1 MPDRTLRTP
10 LRITLRAPL
19 RPALDAPLRGLR
31 RAAMASSALLLAPL
45 PASAT
50 IVDWGATAGWSVAV
64 DTTFSP
70 RSCFAAAEFGNGT
83 YFRLGVDPSDATL
96 YVVLANSGWA
106 SLEEGETYY
115 LQMNFG
121 DETPW
126 GFDMHAGA
134 FPDGEVFL
142 ISFTDDW
149 RLLDEFAGQP
159 VLSVAYAG
167 SEIAMLDLSGSREAL
182 GAVLE
187 CQRAMDQDVAPAR
200 VDPFALRPDEPGDR
214 FAP

>member
-1 MPDRTLRTP
+1 MPTRTRAALTAART
-10 LRITLRAPL
+10 IHHI
-19 RPALDAPLRGLR
+19 R
-31 RAAMASSALLLAPL
+31 RATLALAGALSVAS

-50 IVDWGATAGWSVAV
+50 IVDWGAVAGWSVAV

-70 RSCFAAAEFGNGT
+70 RSCFAAAEFEGGT
-83 YFRLGVDPSDATL
+83 YFRIGVDPSDATL
-96 YVVLANSGWA
+96 YVVLANDRWA
-106 SLEEGETYY
+106 SLEEGGTYT
-115 LQMNFG
+115 LRMNFG

-149 RLLDEFAGQP
+149 RLLEEFAANA
-159 VLSVAYAG
+159 VLAVAYG
-167 SEIAMLDLSGSREAL
+167 DTEIATLDLSGSPEAM
-182 GAVLE
+182 GSVLE
-187 CQRAMDQDVAPAR
+187 CQRAMDEGAAPTR
-200 VDPFALRPDEPGDR
+200 PDDPFAVPSVPGA

>member
-1 MPDRTLRTP
+1 MPT
-10 LRITLRAPL
+10 APIPRCAPRRRL
-19 RPALDAPLRGLR
+19 TGMLGAISGAALGG
-31 RAAMASSALLLAPL
+31 LLLAA

-50 IVDWGATAGWSVAV
+50 IVDWGAIAGWSVAV

-70 RSCFAAAEFGNGT
+70 RSCFAAAEFEGGT
-83 YFRLGVDPSDATL
+83 YFRIGVDPSDATL
-96 YVVLANSGWA
+96 YVVLANDEWA
-106 SLEEGETYY
+106 SLEEGGTYT

-149 RLLDEFAGQP
+149 RLLEEFAAHP
-159 VLSVAYAG
+159 VLSVAFAG
-167 SEIAMLDLSGSREAL
+167 NEIAMLDLSGSPEAL
-182 GAVLE
+182 GSILE
-187 CQRAMDQDVAPAR
+187 CQRTMDENAPADPVAPFA
-200 VDPFALRPDEPGDR
+200 VIPSNPAPFTP
-214 FAP
+214 